1 MKHFS
6 ISMVLV
12 LTLVA
17 ALAGAGERTHQ
28 IEAEDYFSIAG
39 ITGIA
44 LSPDGTTA
52 AWTEMRWDEEADGRE
67 AELWTIDLQTQ
78 EPQRLTFDGMG
89 PSGIRFSRDGRWIYF
104 SASDSDGNSQ
114 IWRIAPE
121 GGNPK
126 KMTSVSDGIDLWDL
140 SADEKLLVYT
150 ISADQTDDEWKD
162 LRDTYADL
170 EYGHGVTTFSEV
182 HSLDLKTWR
191 THTVFDGKKV
201 IRSLDLSADGTLA
214 ALTTAPDNEL
224 VHNEGWSSVEI
235 LDIKSGVL
243 TEVTTDGWRSG
254 HDSPFGWIDSARL
267 ADDGTALA
275 FTVSFDGFPTRVYTA
290 NPAGKKWTIL
300 ELARPEGVSIVGGS
314 LGWRPASHTLVFK
327 GDSQARI
334 RLYRQDADGTAEV
347 VTPGDVVIGSYAFD
361 AMGASA
367 LVTSGALDSPGDLY
381 LVGANGVLERQTQI
395 NPQVDNWILP
405 SIETVQWT
413 APDGVE
419 VEGILELPPGWTT
432 DDGPLPLIVEI
443 HGGPTAATHYRMRF
457 WIYGRT
463 LLPAKGY
470 ALLSPNYRG
479 STGYGDQ
486 FMTQLVG
493 RENDIDVSDILAGVD
508 AMIDRGIADP
518 ERLGVM
524 GWSNGGFLTNALI
537 AETNRFKAAS
547 SGAGTLDMVLQ
558 WAVEDTPGHVI
569 NFMNAAL
576 PWQDP
581 EHYVKSSPLYGL
593 ASVTTPTLIHVG
605 GNDPRVPPAH
615 SRGLYRAL
623 KIYLDVPSELV
634 VYPGAA
640 HGLRTYT
647 HRKAKMAWDL
657 AWFEKY
663 LGEGW
668 GQEAAASE

>member
-1 MKHFS
+1 MKRYS
-6 ISMVLV
+6 TITILVLV
-12 LTLVA
+12 LATS
-17 ALAGAGERTHQ
+17 LAGAGERTHT

-39 ITGIA
+39 IYGIA
-44 LSPDGTTA
+44 LSQNGSMA
-52 AWTEMRWDEEADGRE
+52 AWTESRWSVDDDGRNT
-67 AELWTIDLQTQ
+67 ELWTIDLESK

-89 PSGIRFSRDGRWIYF
+89 PSGIRFSQDSRWIYF
-104 SASDSDGNSQ
+104 SASDTNDNSQ
-114 IWRIAPE
+114 IWRIASA
-121 GGNPK
+121 GGDAK
-126 KMTSVSDGIDLWDL
+126 KMTSISDGIDLWDL
-140 SADEKLLVYT
+140 SADGSKLVFT
-150 ISADQTDDEWKD
+150 ISSDHTDDEWKD
-162 LRDTYADL
+162 LRDSYSDL

-191 THTVFDGKKV
+191 TRKIFDGKKV
-201 IRSLDLSADGTLA
+201 IGNLDLNADGTLA
-214 ALTTAPDNEL
+214 ALTTTPDNEL
-224 VHNEGWSSVEI
+224 VHNEGWSNVEV
-235 LDIKSGVL
+235 LDVASGEL
-243 TEVTTDGWRSG
+243 TVVTAEGWRSG
-254 HDSPFGWIDSARL
+254 HDSPFGWVDDVEM
-267 ADDGTALA
+267 ADDGKALG
-275 FTVSFDGFPTRVYTA
+275 FTVSFDGFPTRVYLA
-290 NPAGKKWTIL
+290 SASGDGWALSDI
-300 ELARPEGVSIVGGS
+300 ARPEGVSVVGGS
-314 LGWRPASHTLVFK
+314 LGWRPNSHTLVFK
-327 GDSQARI
+327 GDSKARV
-334 RLYRQDADGTAEV
+334 RLYRQDAGGTAEI
-347 VTPGDVVIGSYAFD
+347 VTPGDIVIGGYAFD
-361 AMGASA
+361 ATGAKT
-367 LVTSGALDSPGDLY
+367 LVTAGAIDSPGDLY
-381 LVGANGVLERQTQI
+381 LVASDGTLDRVTHI
-395 NPQVDNWILP
+395 NPQVDDWILP
-405 SIETVQWT
+405 SIEIVKWT
-413 APDGVE
+413 APDGAQ
-419 VEGILELPPGWTT
+419 VEGILELPPGWTKA
-432 DDGPLPLIVEI
+432 DGPLPLVVEI
-443 HGGPTAATHYRMRF
+443 HGGPTSATHHSMRF

-463 LLPAKGY
+463 LFPAKGY

-486 FMTQLVG
+486 FMTQLIG
-493 RENDIDVSDILAGVD
+493 RENDIDVKDILAGVD
-508 AMIDRGIADP
+508 AMVERGIADP

-537 AETNRFKAAS
+537 AQTTRFKAAS

-593 ASVTTPTLIHVG
+593 GSVTTPTLIHVG

-623 KIYLDVPSELV
+623 KIYLDIPTELI

-668 GQEAAASE
+668 DSEAAE